1 MGPSNILNVPAAPKT
16 PLDHVIVLVMVL
28 LVVMSAVTL
37 AIAACM
43 GPVDIVGM
51 AFGHINAGLRPA
63 LSRSQI
69 ILGWG
74 EFRPHVVEIV
84 LQLPD
89 RSGTAIPPSLSQRVV
104 FEENREDSIALR
116 TMMASN

>member
-1 MGPSNILNVPAAPKT
+1 
-16 PLDHVIVLVMVL
+16 MVL
-28 LVVMSAVTL
+28 LVVMSAVIL

-43 GPVDIVGM
+43 APVDIVGM
-51 AFGHINAGLRPA
+51 AFGHINAGLNAGLRPA

-89 RSGTAIPPSLSQRVV
+89 RSGSAIPPSLSQRVV
-104 FEENREDSIALR
+104 FEENREDSIALC

>member
-1 MGPSNILNVPAAPKT
+1 
-16 PLDHVIVLVMVL
+16 MVL
-28 LVVMSAVTL
+28 LVVMSAVIL

-43 GPVDIVGM
+43 APVDIVGM
-51 AFGHINAGLRPA
+51 AFGHIDSNAGLRPA

-89 RSGTAIPPSLSQRVV
+89 RSGSAIPPSLSQRVV
-104 FEENREDSIALR
+104 FEENREIPSRFAR
-116 TMMASN
+116 

>member
-1 MGPSNILNVPAAPKT
+1 
-16 PLDHVIVLVMVL
+16 MVL
-28 LVVMSAVTL
+28 LVVMSAEL
-37 AIAACM
+37 
-43 GPVDIVGM
+43 DIVGM

-104 FEENREDSIALR
+104 FEENARIPSRFAR
-116 TMMASN
+116 

>member
-1 MGPSNILNVPAAPKT
+1 MGPSNNLNVPAAPKT

-89 RSGTAIPPSLSQRVV
+89 RS
-104 FEENREDSIALR
+104 EENREDSIALR

>member
-1 MGPSNILNVPAAPKT
+1 MA
-16 PLDHVIVLVMVL
+16 L
-28 LVVMSAVTL
+28 LVVMSAVIL

-43 GPVDIVGM
+43 APVDIVGM

-69 ILGWG
+69 ILGWD

-89 RSGTAIPPSLSQRVV
+89 RSGSAIPSLSQRVV
-104 FEENREDSIALR
+104 FEENREDSIALC

>member
-1 MGPSNILNVPAAPKT
+1 MGPSNNLNVPAAPKT
-16 PLDHVIVLVMVL
+16 PLDHVIVLVVVL

-51 AFGHINAGLRPA
+51 AFGHINAGLHPA

-69 ILGWG
+69 IIRVGRVQAACRRD
-74 EFRPHVVEIV
+74 RPAT
-84 LQLPD
+84 P
-89 RSGTAIPPSLSQRVV
+89 
-104 FEENREDSIALR
+104 
-116 TMMASN
+116 